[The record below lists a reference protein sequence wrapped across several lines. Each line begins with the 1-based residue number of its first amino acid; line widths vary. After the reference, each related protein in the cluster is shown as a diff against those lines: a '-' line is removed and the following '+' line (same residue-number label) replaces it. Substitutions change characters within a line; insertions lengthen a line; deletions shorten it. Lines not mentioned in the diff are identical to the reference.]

1 MSHHCSPL
9 IIPGIKRCVTR
20 FGSFKHLQ
28 LLNSIKQGSN
38 PIKTSII
45 HQKVPKK
52 RQFEFLKYHLSV
64 NWIQNLVPIIDR
76 NEILM
81 EQHTITQSKGNYV
94 LSDFIW
100 GSIIRQTKSSFQ
112 SFFPQLIIVCDSA
125 MCYICCGTVV
135 LQFALNE
142 MRWSILRLS
151 AGLDLNQAW
160 WHVSIRDNILQ
171 QSGRIGPIPGLNI
184 IPLI

>member
-1 MSHHCSPL
+1 MVSEMSHHRSPL
-9 IIPGIKRCVTR
+9 IIPRIKGCVTR

-28 LLNSIKQGSN
+28 LLNAIKQGSN

-64 NWIQNLVPIIDR
+64 NWIQNLVSSIIDR

-81 EQHTITQSKGNYV
+81 EPHTITQSKGNYV

-100 GSIIRQTKSSFQ
+100 GSIIFRQTKSCIQ
-112 SFFPQLIIVCDSA
+112 SFFPQLIIVCVFV
-125 MCYICCGTVV
+125 T
-135 LQFALNE
+135 E
-142 MRWSILRLS
+142 MYLFIVWNSCPPVCSQWDGMKYLENLCWTGS
-151 AGLDLNQAW
+151 
-160 WHVSIRDNILQ
+160 
-171 QSGRIGPIPGLNI
+171 
-184 IPLI
+184 

>member
-1 MSHHCSPL
+1 MSHHCSLL

-28 LLNSIKQGSN
+28 LLNAIKQGSN

-100 GSIIRQTKSSFQ
+100 GSIIRQTKSCFQ
-112 SFFPQLIIVCDSA
+112 SFFLQLIIVCVILLCA
-125 MCYICCGTVV
+125 IFVV
-135 LQFALNE
+135 EQLSSSLLS
-142 MRWSILRLS
+142 MRWDEVSWDSRLDWILIRPDDMCRYVITYYNNLG
-151 AGLDLNQAW
+151 GLGQYQGW
-160 WHVSIRDNILQ
+160 I
-171 QSGRIGPIPGLNI
+171 
-184 IPLI
+184 